1 MRFSL
6 LTIAF
11 IPALLTAAP
20 LVDCPDCGGRVSSR
34 AVMCPHCGA
43 PAEAIAE
50 AVAALEAEKEEAPK
64 EPDNV
69 LVAKVNGR
77 SCYALPIAMKDG
89 AFAVLPADALAGLET
104 LELFFASTNLPVAYG
119 TPSVAQG
126 APLVRL
132 PLSET
137 NLTFHAI
144 AAKAVEGFVFDSN
157 ALPPKGGGPV
167 AAVRASLSGGAGGPP
182 AEIQR
187 QRAVAGEPPAPPELI
202 PLSDKLIWRDVS
214 PRELKEMFHPKK
226 KETP

>member
-6 LTIAF
+6 LTIAL
-11 IPALLTAAP
+11 IPALLAAAP

-43 PAEAIAE
+43 PREAIAE
-50 AVAALEAEKEEAPK
+50 AVAALEAEREESQK
-64 EPDNV
+64 EPDSV

-77 SCYALPIAMKDG
+77 ACYALPVAMKDG

-144 AAKAVEGFVFDSN
+144 AANAVEGFVFDSN
-157 ALPPKGGGPV
+157 ALPPEGAQSV
-167 AAVRASLSGGAGGPP
+167 AAVRECGRAVGASLPDAPGRDVSTKRPP
-182 AEIQR
+182 AD
-187 QRAVAGEPPAPPELI
+187 I

-214 PRELKEMFHPKK
+214 PRELKDMFNPKK

>member
-1 MRFSL
+1 MRFSS

-11 IPALLTAAP
+11 VPALLAAAP

-50 AVAALEAEKEEAPK
+50 AVAALEAEKEVPK
-64 EPDNV
+64 KTPDNV
-69 LVAKVNGR
+69 LVAKVNGCE
-77 SCYALPIAMKDG
+77 CYALPVAMKDG
-89 AFAVLPADALAGLET
+89 AFAVLPASALDGLET
-104 LELFFASTNLPVAYG
+104 LELFFASTNAPVAYG

-132 PLSET
+132 PITET

-144 AAKAVEGFVFDSN
+144 ATKADEGFAFDS
-157 ALPPKGGGPV
+157 ASLPPEGAEPV
-167 AAVRASLSGGAGGPP
+167 ASVRVAPSGGAGGSP

-187 QRAVAGEPPAPPELI
+187 QCTIADGPSAPPDVI
-202 PLSDKLIWRDVS
+202 PLSEKLLWRDVP
-214 PRELKEMFHPKK
+214 PRELKALFNQPKEK
-226 KETP
+226 P